1 MEEDV
6 LMHIVRGCQEGRR
19 EAQHKLYTH
28 YRKLAFGICMRFAD
42 NEADGEDW
50 LQEGFIKLFQGIGQF
65 RFLGSFEGWL
75 RRVFVHV
82 ALAQLKNK
90 RKQHWLTAYSG
101 EELEV
106 VDDIDFSVFDEK
118 DLPAA
123 LIQLLHQLPDGYR
136 TILNLYV
143 FEGFSHQEI
152 ASALGISVGTSKS
165 QLNRAKAYLRSLIE
179 KHMLVQVSHHKIFFN
194 HG

>member
-1 MEEDV
+1 M
-6 LMHIVRGCQEGRR
+6 LHIIKGCQEGRR
-19 EAQHKLYTH
+19 EAQQKLYTH
-28 YRKLAFGICMRFAD
+28 YRKLAFGICMRYAS
-42 NEADGEDW
+42 NVEDGEDW
-50 LQEGFIKLFQGIGQF
+50 LQEGFIKLFQGISQF
-65 RFLGSFEGWL
+65 KFLGSFEGWL

-82 ALAQLKNK
+82 ALAQLNKK
-90 RKQHWLTAYSG
+90 RKQQWLVAYSG

-106 VDDIDFSVFDEK
+106 TDDIDFSVFDEK
-118 DLPAA
+118 ELSAA

-152 ASALGISVGTSKS
+152 ATALGISAGTSKS
-165 QLNRAKAYLRSLIE
+165 QLNRAKVYLRSLIE